1 MPDLDFDAETLDS
14 DGFPPPSPLDDAMLA
29 VIEKVESEHKT
40 AMDSKRMIAGDKEQ
54 GVIQCASGNEMSTS
68 ESIYNKTY
76 HPQQN

>member
-40 AMDSKRMIAGDKEQ
+40 SMDNARMLAGGKEQ
-54 GVIQCASGNEMSTS
+54 GVKQCASGKEFIVMLNWRKLIVTRKS
-68 ESIYNKTY
+68 K
-76 HPQQN
+76 